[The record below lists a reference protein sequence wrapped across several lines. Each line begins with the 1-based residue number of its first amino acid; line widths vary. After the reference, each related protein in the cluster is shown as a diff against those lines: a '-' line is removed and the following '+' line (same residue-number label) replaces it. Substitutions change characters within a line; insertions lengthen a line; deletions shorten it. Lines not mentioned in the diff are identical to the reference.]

1 VALCVYKATFQN
13 ARPFNSYK
21 GILTVARRNSLVQ
34 HNQGAVTGTWLRC
47 NDRWHSA
54 SMLIRTIPP
63 SDPALAL
70 VIYIFS
76 DSSRESLIKGIDAAR
91 AQ

>member
-34 HNQGAVTGTWLRC
+34 HNQGAVTGTWLRR

-54 SMLIRTIPP
+54 SML
-63 SDPALAL
+63 
-70 VIYIFS
+70 
-76 DSSRESLIKGIDAAR
+76 
-91 AQ
+91 